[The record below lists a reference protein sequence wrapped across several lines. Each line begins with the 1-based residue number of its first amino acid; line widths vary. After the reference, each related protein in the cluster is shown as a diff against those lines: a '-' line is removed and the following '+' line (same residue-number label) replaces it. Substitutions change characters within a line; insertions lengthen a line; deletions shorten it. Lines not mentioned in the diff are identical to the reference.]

1 MMKKWQD
8 IKRSGNASTERGFRT
23 AATTSTWLAELRR
36 QASVTQVELAK
47 RLGVSQ
53 SWISQI
59 EAETDIRVS
68 TIAAFVA
75 ALGGKLQ
82 FTAILPAGQ
91 AINLNE
97 MPAPEPDAVTR
108 AAAKSM

>member
-1 MMKKWQD
+1 MKKWRD
-8 IKRSGNASTERGFRT
+8 IKRSGNASMERGFRT
-23 AATTSTWLAELRR
+23 AATTSTWLAALRR
-36 QASVTQVELAK
+36 QAGVTQDELAE

-59 EAETDIRVS
+59 EAETDIRMS

-82 FTAILPAGQ
+82 FTATVPAGQ
-91 AINLNE
+91 AISLNE
-97 MPAPEPDAVTR
+97 MPAPEPDAVAL
-108 AAAKSM
+108 AAAKGR